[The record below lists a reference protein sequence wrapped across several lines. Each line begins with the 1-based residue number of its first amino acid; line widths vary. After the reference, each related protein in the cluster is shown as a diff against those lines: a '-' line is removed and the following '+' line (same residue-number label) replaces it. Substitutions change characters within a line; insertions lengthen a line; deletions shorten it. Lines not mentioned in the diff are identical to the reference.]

1 MADDDVLLEKIA
13 NHYLFYGSFYS
24 DLGLYN
30 GKMGMIIFFFHYA
43 RYTGNSLYEDF
54 AEEFLNEIL
63 ESLHTETPISFK
75 RGLAGIGWGML
86 YLIKQGFMETDIQET
101 FKDMDDKVMEYNLL
115 YMKDRS
121 LETGAKG
128 IAASVHSRL
137 SVSLQGELPFEESY
151 RQTLYETYPD
161 VCPEQ
166 EIWEGIIGHDIKA
179 ESLSLKAGL
188 GILLKDI

>member
-1 MADDDVLLEKIA
+1 MADDDALLEKIA
-13 NHYLFYGSFYS
+13 NHYLFYGSFHS

-30 GKMGMIIFFFHYA
+30 GKMGMVIFFFHYA

-63 ESLHTETPISFK
+63 EKLHTETPISFK

-86 YLIKQGFMETDIQET
+86 YLIKQGFME
-101 FKDMDDKVMEYNLL
+101 YNLL

-128 IAASVHSRL
+128 IGLL
-137 SVSLQGELPFEESY
+137 SV
-151 RQTLYETYPD
+151 RTLG
-161 VCPEQ
+161 Q
-166 EIWEGIIGHDIKA
+166 
-179 ESLSLKAGL
+179 
-188 GILLKDI
+188 

>member
-1 MADDDVLLEKIA
+1 MCNTTLPESYLYYQIIMNISTLFFKNEKILRQDA
-13 NHYLFYGSFYS
+13 LGRKTEIVCCHQMVLHLPPDSFHRKAMAASMQVSVVADFYPILFQKCD
-24 DLGLYN
+24 DLRAV
-30 GKMGMIIFFFHYA
+30 IFFFHYA

-63 ESLHTETPISFK
+63 ENLHTETPISFK

-101 FKDMDDKVMEYNLL
+101 FKDMDEKVMEYNLL

-128 IAASVHSRL
+128 IGLL
-137 SVSLQGELPFEESY
+137 SV
-151 RQTLYETYPD
+151 RTLG
-161 VCPEQ
+161 Q
-166 EIWEGIIGHDIKA
+166 
-179 ESLSLKAGL
+179 
-188 GILLKDI
+188 